1 MIIFNIL
8 LNDAD
13 KAKSISNFVIKE
25 KYALHIHID
34 NNNDLCMPET
44 TALNV
49 RLYFIT
55 KALLYSEI
63 EKTVKEHFYS
73 EDMIIYAT
81 PISHINDEFGN
92 LLRSNIKSQSKEVIS

>member
-8 LNDAD
+8 LNDAN
-13 KAKSISNFVIKE
+13 KAKNISNFVIKE

-63 EKTVKEHFYS
+63 EKTIKENFYS
-73 EDMIIYAT
+73 KDMIIYAT
-81 PISHINDEFGN
+81 PVSHINDEFGD
-92 LLRSNIKSQSKEVIS
+92 LLRNNIKTQSNEILT